1 MSALT
6 LRIDPAASAV
16 HAGAAV
22 ATLASLPESF
32 RRTDD
37 AGDVVVIAGGSGWAG
52 RATDA
57 ARAGARALLVLDP
70 GPADDAELAA
80 LQETGAPVVLDV
92 PWRHDEAVR
101 RVAPRIH
108 RLVAPGALLEARAT
122 VAGADDLAGAAR
134 ALALTAQALA
144 GSPIAELTTLARTP
158 DHLMLT
164 GPTASG
170 VHVILSAV
178 VAAHGHGCATFRL
191 VVGDRAA
198 HVALPAPDT
207 AAPGRASVTDAA
219 GREDLPVVFESGHR
233 TAMRLARDAAHG
245 RCAPDDVA
253 DLRSLLAAAP
263 ALAGEP
269 PS

>member
-6 LRIDPAASAV
+6 LRIDPAASAT
-16 HAGAAV
+16 HAHAAA

-37 AGDVVVIAGGSGWAG
+37 AGDVVVVAGGDGWAA
-52 RATDA
+52 RATSA

-70 GPADDAELAA
+70 VPAADSELAELAA
-80 LQETGAPVVLDV
+80 AGVPVVLDV

-108 RLVAPGALLEARAT
+108 RLAAPGALLEARAT
-122 VAGADDLAGAAR
+122 VADPGDLPGAAR
-134 ALALTAQALA
+134 ALALTAQTLV
-144 GSPIAELTTLARTP
+144 GSPLAELAPLAETP

-164 GPTASG
+164 GTTETG
-170 VHVILSAV
+170 VHVIVSALV
-178 VAAHGHGCATFRL
+178 TAHAHACATFRL
-191 VVGDRAA
+191 IVGDRAA
-198 HVALPAPDT
+198 HVALPAPGT
-207 AAPGRASVTDAA
+207 AAPGRSSVTDAA

-245 RCAPDDVA
+245 RCVPDDVA

-263 ALAGEP
+263 ALAGER